1 MSGYAAQ
8 RGTCSFANATGPG
21 HVQPRP
27 HGLDIMPLCPPARA
41 NEGHAPGRCSARRGM
56 LIPAAPSLHDGG
68 VCRGRRAGIGL
79 RARLRCAA
87 RRGTCSLADATCPGH
102 VQPRHRGLDMMPLCP
117 PVRAN
122 RGHVPGP
129 HAAARGMSSRTAHR
143 RACPGPAQRSK
154 GHVQPCGAPEGMS
167 HGGRGLQRNLGPQA
181 TRFGPSAPAG
191 VRRPPSWRPRLR
203 A

>member
-117 PVRAN
+117 PVQ
-122 RGHVPGP
+122 
-129 HAAARGMSSRTAHR
+129 SQQ
-143 RACPGPAQRSK
+143 RACPGPARRSK
-154 GHVQPCGAPEGMS
+154 GHVQPHGAPEGMS
-167 HGGRGLQRNLGPQA
+167 RAGTAQQGACPAVRGTGGHVPRRPRAPTKPRAQA